1 MNEASAIIKVE
12 KGNDALIRLKALTAM
27 ADGLLRATDLDNQA
41 SAIDWMFE
49 NLVMIGGIEI
59 SSRLV

>member
-12 KGNDALIRLKALTAM
+12 KGKDAVIRLKALTAM
-27 ADGLLRATDLDNQA
+27 TDGLIIATDLDNQA

-49 NLVMIGGIEI
+49 NLGVIAQSGLH
-59 SSRLV
+59 SQP

>member
-12 KGNDALIRLKALTAM
+12 QGKDAVIRLKALTAM
-27 ADGLLRATDLDNQA
+27 TDGLLIATDLDNQA

-49 NLVMIGGIEI
+49 NLALIPQDWH
-59 SSRLV
+59 RR

>member
-12 KGNDALIRLKALTAM
+12 KGKDALIRLKALTAM
-27 ADGLLRATDLDNQA
+27 TDGLIVETDLDNQA

-49 NLVMIGGIEI
+49 NLVMISGMG
-59 SSRLV
+59 V